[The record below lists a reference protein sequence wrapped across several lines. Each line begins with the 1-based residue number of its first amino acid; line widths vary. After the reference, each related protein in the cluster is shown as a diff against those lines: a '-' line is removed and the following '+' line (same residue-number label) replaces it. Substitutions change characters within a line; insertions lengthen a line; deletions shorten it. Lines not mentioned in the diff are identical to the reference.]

1 MLFVRL
7 PMVISVRQTGQ
18 ASYPQREVHVASAS
32 IPINKNKEDMRAAR
46 IALVEQHV
54 RLENAHDLEGVLQ
67 TFGSTAR
74 YDDEAWGEHYEGG
87 NGVRQFYE
95 QLMKAL
101 PDLEIEVVRRH
112 VTDDAVLLEVMIRGT
127 HLGEWRGLPA
137 TGRRVELPLCGVYT
151 FDAEDRLAGER
162 IYYDRGTVLRQLGVF
177 HEPQSALGQLCTL
190 ATHPVTMA
198 RALAR
203 KLRRS

>member
-1 MLFVRL
+1 
-7 PMVISVRQTGQ
+7 MVISAVAGGNICARNFTDVF
-18 ASYPQREVHVASAS
+18 AATEVHVASAS

-46 IALVEQHV
+46 IARVEQHV

-67 TFGSTAR
+67 TFGSSAR

-87 NGVRQFYE
+87 DGVRQFYE

-101 PDLEIEVVRRH
+101 PDVEIGVQRRH
-112 VTDDAVLLEVMIRGT
+112 VTDDAIVLEVVIRGT

-137 TGRRVELPLCGVYT
+137 TGRRVEIPLCGVYT
-151 FDAEDRLAGER
+151 FDSEDHLAGER

-177 HEPQSALGQLCTL
+177 HEPQSVLGRVCTF
-190 ATHPVTMA
+190 ATHPMTIA

-203 KLRRS
+203 KMLGK

>member
-1 MLFVRL
+1 M
-7 PMVISVRQTGQ
+7 
-18 ASYPQREVHVASAS
+18 ASAS

-54 RLENAHDLEGVLQ
+54 RLENAHDLEGVLR
-67 TFGSTAR
+67 TFGRTAR

-87 NGVRQFYE
+87 DGVRQFYE

-101 PDLEIEVVRRH
+101 PDVEIGVQRRH
-112 VTDDAVLLEVMIRGT
+112 VTDDAIVLEVVIRGT

-137 TGRRVELPLCGVYT
+137 TGRRVEIPLCGVYT
-151 FDAEDRLAGER
+151 FDFEDHLAGER

-177 HEPQSALGQLCTL
+177 HEPQSVLGRVCTF
-190 ATHPVTMA
+190 ATHPMTIA

-203 KLRRS
+203 KMLGT